1 MFSEL
6 IEKIKRNKKT
16 SIVII
21 ILVLIILFLQTSIS
35 LKNQKIDYL
44 NSSISKLESE
54 LKSVNSTES
63 KGSELNDST
72 KDKKAED
79 KIKDESSNKI
89 LENVKNRYIQF
100 GKDEGKI
107 YDENLNGVE
116 IATFEW
122 MDDSIVSDSQIKNG
136 INKITKEKFNIKAYV
151 KRVSGMNMY
160 KIIVIE

>member
-6 IEKIKRNKKT
+6 IEKVKRNKKT

-44 NSSISKLESE
+44 NSSISKLE
-54 LKSVNSTES
+54 
-63 KGSELNDST
+63 SELNDST

-107 YDENLNGVE
+107 YDENLNGIE

-122 MDDSIVSDSQIKNG
+122 MDDSMVSDSQIKNG
-136 INKITKEKFNIKAYV
+136 INKIAKDKFNIKSSF

>member
-6 IEKIKRNKKT
+6 IEKVKINKKT

-54 LKSVNSTES
+54 LKSVNSIES

-79 KIKDESSNKI
+79 KIK
-89 LENVKNRYIQF
+89 Y
-100 GKDEGKI
+100 
-107 YDENLNGVE
+107 
-116 IATFEW
+116 
-122 MDDSIVSDSQIKNG
+122 
-136 INKITKEKFNIKAYV
+136 
-151 KRVSGMNMY
+151 
-160 KIIVIE
+160 

>member
-1 MFSEL
+1 M
-6 IEKIKRNKKT
+6 
-16 SIVII
+16 
-21 ILVLIILFLQTSIS
+21 
-35 LKNQKIDYL
+35 
-44 NSSISKLESE
+44 
-54 LKSVNSTES
+54 KSVNSTES

-72 KDKKAED
+72 KD

-107 YDENLNGVE
+107 YDENLNGIE

-136 INKITKEKFNIKAYV
+136 INKITKEKKSRSFKLVFN
-151 KRVSGMNMY
+151 
-160 KIIVIE
+160 KIILDF

>member
-6 IEKIKRNKKT
+6 IEKVKRNKKT

-54 LKSVNSTES
+54 LKSVNSIES

-79 KIKDESSNKI
+79 KSSNKI
-89 LENVKNRYIQF
+89 FENVKNRYIQF
-100 GKDEGKI
+100 GKDKGKI
-107 YDENLNGVE
+107 YDENLKGVE

-122 MDDSIVSDSQIKNG
+122 MDGSIVSDSQIKNG
-136 INKITKEKFNIKAYV
+136 INKLTKEKFNIKASV
-151 KRVSGMNMY
+151 KRLSGMNMY
-160 KIIVIE
+160 KIILIE

>member
-1 MFSEL
+1 M
-6 IEKIKRNKKT
+6 
-16 SIVII
+16 V
-21 ILVLIILFLQTSIS
+21 
-35 LKNQKIDYL
+35 
-44 NSSISKLESE
+44 SKLESE

-107 YDENLNGVE
+107 YDENLNGIE

-136 INKITKEKFNIKAYV
+136 INKITKEKFNIKASV
-151 KRVSGMNMY
+151 KRVSGMNLY

>member
-6 IEKIKRNKKT
+6 IEKVKRNKKT

-44 NSSISKLESE
+44 NSSISKLE
-54 LKSVNSTES
+54 
-63 KGSELNDST
+63 SELNDST

-136 INKITKEKFNIKAYV
+136 INKITKEKFNIKASV